1 MPEGPDGKTIIIVKK
16 VSGHGGHHGGAWKV
30 AYADFVTA
38 MMALFLVLWLVN
50 SASVV
55 TKEAIASYF
64 KRPGVFEKG
73 SGTPLE
79 IGGAGI
85 LPDTFAPAADA
96 ISQIMAHK
104 RIYDSE
110 TLGER
115 GLEGIGGEQQKEEE
129 IEFEKIATELKESL
143 EGQSGE
149 IETLLGQIDI
159 KVDQRG
165 LVIEIMDTPTAS
177 MFQVGSARI
186 LPEANEALLS
196 IATILK
202 QLPNPIDIEGHT
214 DARPFSSSQ
223 SRRYDNWDL
232 ATDRANA
239 ARRMLRDA
247 GIQEWQIARVVGYA
261 DQRLKRPDEPFNP
274 SNRRISIS
282 MRFTEQAS
290 QALKGT
296 QAVETSNK
304 PLKQLVQP
312 EKPKVDEKTKIKVR
326 PKDEKDLFK
335 GRRGEQEEESRT
347 NVLVQPFIAVD
358 PSNEPPPEPEP
369 MPEPETGTRSKVGG
383 LEVEIRTELPE
394 GAEIDNADTEPSR
407 PLHIEKDKIFG
418 DGNGFF
424 SK

>member
-96 ISQIMAHK
+96 ISQIMSHK

-115 GLEGIGGEQQKEEE
+115 GIEGVGGQPEQEEQE
-129 IEFEKIATELKESL
+129 VEFEKIATELKESL
-143 EGQSGE
+143 EGKSGE

-177 MFQVGSARI
+177 MFQLGSAGI
-186 LPEANEALLS
+186 LDEAEKALLG
-196 IATILK
+196 IAAILK
-202 QLPNPIDIEGHT
+202 QLPNPVDIEGHT
-214 DARPFSSSQ
+214 DARPFNG
-223 SRRYDNWDL
+223 RLGKRYDNWDL
-232 ATDRANA
+232 STDRANA
-239 ARRMLRDA
+239 ARRVLREA
-247 GIQEWQIARVVGYA
+247 GIKEWQIARVVGYA
-261 DQRLKRPDEPFNP
+261 DQRPKRPDDPLHP

-282 MRFTEQAS
+282 MRFTEQAAS
-290 QALKGT
+290 ALRGT
-296 QAVETSNK
+296 QMKETSSK
-304 PLKQLVQP
+304 PLQP
-312 EKPKVDEKTKIKVR
+312 EPSAKVPDKQNKITVR
-326 PKDEKDLFK
+326 PRDEKDLFK
-335 GRRGEQEEESRT
+335 GRRGQEEDHDRT
-347 NVLVQPFIAVD
+347 NVLVQPFVAVD
-358 PSNEPPPEPEP
+358 PSVEPPPEEP
-369 MPEPETGTRSKVGG
+369 LPPAPPETRSTVGG

-394 GAEIDNADTEPSR
+394 GAEINNADSEPTR
-407 PLHIEKDKIFG
+407 PLWMEKDKIFG

-424 SK
+424 SR